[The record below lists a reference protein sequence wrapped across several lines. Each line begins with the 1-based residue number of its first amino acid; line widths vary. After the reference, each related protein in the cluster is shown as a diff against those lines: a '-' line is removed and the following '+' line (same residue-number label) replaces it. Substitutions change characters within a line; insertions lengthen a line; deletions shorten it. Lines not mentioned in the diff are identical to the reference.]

1 MIMDERTGPNNCNG
15 PEFCPRLCGPVR
27 VLVLF
32 GPVEGTENTDRNY
45 GSRTGHD
52 NIYNI

>member
-27 VLVLF
+27 VLV
-32 GPVEGTENTDRNY
+32 GPYFPYLRPDQIKYGPKLRITDR
-45 GSRTGHD
+45 T
-52 NIYNI
+52 